1 MGVRRKRAVS
11 RKWYQD
17 YDEDDDDFEE
27 EERERS
33 ERSERAWDED
43 EEGREREDDEDS
55 ITESERARIPMVPL
69 WVAIRNALAITFGYK
84 PAREVYVK
92 SDPDLEL
99 WLDHFKNP
107 LKAKYIVETM
117 RTELTTYIVARLK
130 ALPYEVFL
138 RTPYW
143 TIVRAYVMTMR
154 GARCEQCSWIGAL
167 NVHHMT
173 YSHRGEE
180 LFHLEDLKVLC
191 EFCHMRT
198 HEL

>member
-1 MGVRRKRAVS
+1 VS
-11 RKWYQD
+11 RRWYED
-17 YDEDDDDFEE
+17 YEEDDDDLDEEEGEGIERAWDDHE
-27 EERERS
+27 EERER
-33 ERSERAWDED
+33 EY
-43 EEGREREDDEDS
+43 DEDS
-55 ITESERARIPMVPL
+55 NTESERARIPMVPL
-69 WVAIRNALAITFGYK
+69 WLAIRNALAITFGYK
-84 PAREVYVK
+84 PARDIYAK

-107 LKAKYIVETM
+107 LKAKYVVETM
-117 RTELTTYIVARLK
+117 RTELTTYMVARLK
-130 ALPYEVFL
+130 ALPYQVFL

-143 TIVRAYVMTMR
+143 TIVRAYVMTVR
-154 GARCEQCSWIGAL
+154 GSRCEKCSWTGAL

-180 LFHLEDLKVLC
+180 FFHLEDLKVLC